1 MANVSYK
8 EWIMKAD
15 GGGGKKEKL
24 PQYTNDK
31 PNYATYGEYVAGA
44 QGGTNEPSSAAS
56 VPSGTPAVTP
66 SGTTTPAG
74 TTAPSAT
81 PSAPSSTGVKSYYGE
96 DIKPI
101 DSYEEFLRKR
111 SEGYDYTK
119 ELTDNF
125 YTSQGQK
132 ALDAIDAQK
141 AAADTYAQGLYDTTD
156 AAIAE
161 QKAASDAHAQ
171 QIYDKTDAAIAE
183 QKTAADAYSQDVY
196 DTTGKAI
203 TEQKAASD
211 THAQQIYDK
220 TGAAISEQK
229 DAAIQHAASQKDLT
243 VNTSLAEQQAAHKY
257 ADEKLAADLGFN
269 KATYDTLINA
279 INQQKVTGDKMN
291 AELRDLLLNMSTEQR
306 DTIYRAAEERRAAE
320 EYQAD
325 VDRQRAIV
333 DANSAYEQNKAGY
346 GAKAEA
352 VARMGLTG
360 GGYADWLDTQAYAQQ
375 RAETQA
381 ARATSDAVKRQA
393 RYTESEA
400 KTNADLEH
408 LQNSYTANKEFAERD
423 YDIDT
428 SYQTNMLAA
437 ESEKL
442 QGDYAAQGE
451 ARDSK
456 YNADSAHRQN
466 VYSAEYGYN
475 DAVHSAETSEREGKL
490 ENELTYADY
499 LNSNAAAE
507 RESKLQNELTL
518 KGNQYDAETSER
530 EGKLENE
537 LTYADYLNS
546 NATAERESRL
556 QNDLTLNDNMH
567 ANDTA
572 HRSDKLAAEQVR
584 DQGLLE
590 SELSYANN
598 MLNNDTDIANY
609 RKTEEERLR
618 AEAEEKE
625 TTARGVYTDLLGA
638 ANSGDYT
645 AEQLGRLADE
655 YGLSPDQKES
665 LIKAANDRETAAKT
679 EAETA
684 TNNQQTLNKLEI
696 QGYITSDT
704 TDAEID
710 SYVED
715 GLISEKDAESL
726 KETRATA
733 AKTELSGL
741 VKNGDYAEAADRAD
755 ELYESGVIDLDTYQ
769 GTYFGGSL
777 VNCESAKTT
786 DEIKQ
791 VEADLKNLRDQGKIS
806 QSDYNSLVAYMYQSA
821 GGRLDNQQNSVSVE
835 QYGLGHN
842 MTVKFGNT
850 NYKFSIKMDK
860 SKVDVDTAETLTKIC
875 GGKPNA
881 NELVTFGE
889 NLYCYYGGNWL
900 VLPSNSST
908 LKAAYDKQLGYQ
920 AGATAPKHKA
930 DKSSDGGST
939 SSGGTGLTNG
949 NRLGKFQ
956 SHK

>member
-1 MANVSYK
+1 MANSPYK
-8 EWIMKAD
+8 NLIMKAD
-15 GGGGKKEKL
+15 GGGGKKEDL
-24 PQYTNDK
+24 PMYTYDQ
-31 PNYATYGEYVAGA
+31 PSYTTYGEYVAAGGSTA
-44 QGGTNEPSSAAS
+44 QNPTAATPVGG
-56 VPSGTPAVTP
+56 
-66 SGTTTPAG
+66 
-74 TTAPSAT
+74 APSAPSGASGAAT
-81 PSAPSSTGVKSYYGE
+81 QPVVPSAPSSAGEGQNTGVKPYYG
-96 DIKPI
+96 DNIKPI

-125 YTSQGQK
+125 YNSQAQKTLSAIDEQK
-132 ALDAIDAQK
+132 AASDSYAQGIYDKTGAAITEQK
-141 AAADTYAQGLYDTTD
+141 AAADTYAQGVYDKTG

-161 QKAASDAHAQ
+161 QKASSDA
-171 QIYDKTDAAIAE
+171 
-183 QKTAADAYSQDVY
+183 
-196 DTTGKAI
+196 
-203 TEQKAASD
+203 
-211 THAQQIYDK
+211 HAQQIYDK
-220 TGAAISEQK
+220 TGAAITEQK
-229 DAAIQHAASQKDLT
+229 NASIQHAASQKDLA
-243 VNTSLAEQQAAHKY
+243 VNTSLAEQQAAHQY

-291 AELRDLLLNMSTEQR
+291 TELRDLLLNMSIEQR

-346 GAKAEA
+346 GAKGEA

-408 LQNSYTANKEFAERD
+408 LQNNYTANKEYIERG

-442 QGDYAAQGE
+442 SGDYAARGE
-451 ARDSK
+451 ERDSK
-456 YNADSAHRQN
+456 YNAESAHRQN

-475 DAVHSAETSEREGKL
+475 DAVYNAETTEREGKLENELTYSDYLNSNAAAERESKLNNELTLSGNMYDAATAERESKL

-499 LNSNAAAE
+499 LNSN
-507 RESKLQNELTL
+507 
-518 KGNQYDAETSER
+518 
-530 EGKLENE
+530 
-537 LTYADYLNS
+537 
-546 NATAERESRL
+546 
-556 QNDLTLNDNMH
+556 
-567 ANDTA
+567 DTA
-572 HRSDKLAAEQVR
+572 HRADTLAAEQER
-584 DQGLLE
+584 DQGILE

-609 RKTEEERLR
+609 RKSEEERLR
-618 AEAEEKE
+618 AEAEAKAE
-625 TTARGVYTDLLGA
+625 TARGVYTELLGA
-638 ANSGDYT
+638 ANEGGYT
-645 AEQLGRLADE
+645 AGQLSRLADE
-655 YGLSPDQKES
+655 YGLSTEQKKS
-665 LIKAANDRETAAKT
+665 LIKAANDYAK
-679 EAETA
+679 AF
-684 TNNQQTLNKLEI
+684 
-696 QGYITSDT
+696 ITSDT
-704 TDAEID
+704 TDEEIE
-710 SYVED
+710 SYVND

-733 AKTELSGL
+733 AKAELSDL
-741 VKNGDYAEAADRAD
+741 VKNGDFAGAVDRAD
-755 ELYESGVIDLDTYQ
+755 ELYENGTIDLDTYQ

-860 SKVDVDTAETLTKIC
+860 SKVDVDTSETLTKIC
-875 GGKPNA
+875 GGEPNA

-900 VLPSNSST
+900 ALPSNLST
-908 LKAAYDKQLGYQ
+908 LKAAYDEQLGYQ

-930 DKSSDGGST
+930 DKSSGSGSA
-939 SSGGTGLTNG
+939 SSGGTGSTNG

-956 SHK
+956 SLK

>member
-1 MANVSYK
+1 M
-8 EWIMKAD
+8 
-15 GGGGKKEKL
+15 
-24 PQYTNDK
+24 
-31 PNYATYGEYVAGA
+31 
-44 QGGTNEPSSAAS
+44 
-56 VPSGTPAVTP
+56 
-66 SGTTTPAG
+66 
-74 TTAPSAT
+74 
-81 PSAPSSTGVKSYYGE
+81 
-96 DIKPI
+96 
-101 DSYEEFLRKR
+101 
-111 SEGYDYTK
+111 
-119 ELTDNF
+119 
-125 YTSQGQK
+125 
-132 ALDAIDAQK
+132 
-141 AAADTYAQGLYDTTD
+141 
-156 AAIAE
+156 
-161 QKAASDAHAQ
+161 
-171 QIYDKTDAAIAE
+171 
-183 QKTAADAYSQDVY
+183 
-196 DTTGKAI
+196 
-203 TEQKAASD
+203 
-211 THAQQIYDK
+211 
-220 TGAAISEQK
+220 
-229 DAAIQHAASQKDLT
+229 
-243 VNTSLAEQQAAHKY
+243 NTSLAEQQAAHKY

-423 YDIDT
+423 YEIDT

-518 KGNQYDAETSER
+518 KGNQYDAEISER

-546 NATAERESRL
+546 NAAAERESGL
-556 QNDLTLNDNMH
+556 QNDLTLKDNMH

-572 HRSDKLAAEQVR
+572 HRSDKLAAEQAR

-609 RKTEEERLR
+609 RKSEEERLR
-618 AEAEEKE
+618 AEEEAKVE
-625 TTARGVYTDLLGA
+625 SARGVYTDLLGA
-638 ANSGDYT
+638 ANEGGYT
-645 AEQLGRLADE
+645 AGQLSRLADE
-655 YGLSPDQKES
+655 YGLSTEQKES
-665 LIKAANDRETAAKT
+665 LIKAANDYAK
-679 EAETA
+679 AF
-684 TNNQQTLNKLEI
+684 
-696 QGYITSDT
+696 ITSDT
-704 TDAEID
+704 TDEEIE
-710 SYVED
+710 SYVND

-741 VKNGDYAEAADRAD
+741 VKNGDYAGAADRAD
-755 ELYESGVIDLDTYQ
+755 ELYENGTIDLDTYQ

-806 QSDYNSLVAYMYQSA
+806 QSDYNSLVAYMYQNA
-821 GGRLDNQQNSVSVE
+821 GGVIDGANISTSFKEINST
-835 QYGLGHN
+835 G
-842 MTVKFGNT
+842 TK
-850 NYKFSIKMDK
+850 YKVTI
-860 SKVDVDTAETLTKIC
+860 
-875 GGKPNA
+875 GGKTYVTSTGGSRKNADADTSKILDGIAGKDVADGMPVMFDGTLYFKIAGKWQEIPNEA
-881 NELVTFGE
+881 SWGSNNK
-889 NLYCYYGGNWL
+889 NLY
-900 VLPSNSST
+900 
-908 LKAAYDKQLGYQ
+908 AAFSKQLGYQ

-930 DKSSDGGST
+930 DKSSGGGST

-956 SHK
+956 SLK